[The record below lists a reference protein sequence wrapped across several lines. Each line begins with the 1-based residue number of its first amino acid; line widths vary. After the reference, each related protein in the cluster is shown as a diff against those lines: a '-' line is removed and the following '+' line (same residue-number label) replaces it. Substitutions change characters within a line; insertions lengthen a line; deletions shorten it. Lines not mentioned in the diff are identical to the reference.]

1 MAALH
6 GLGSVIYGKVCVTVP
21 IPTTSTNLSNH
32 IIIVTGSNS
41 GLGFEATRHLS
52 RLGMGKI
59 IMAVRTL
66 SKGDAAKE
74 EILQSTGKPESSIEV
89 WPIDMDSQDSVK
101 AFAGRAS
108 LLPRIDGVLANA
120 GIMTGHFTL
129 SEGNERTLNVNVVN
143 TFLLFFLLL
152 PSMRRSEQQTG
163 NPCRFAIPN
172 SALHYMAPL
181 AELNEK
187 ETSIMDRLNDPKRA
201 DMAGRYPLSKLLVLY
216 AVREI
221 AQRTKSS
228 NKGNFI
234 LNTPNPS
241 WCKSDLGKEMETAA
255 YKMAEKLLAR
265 TAEEG
270 SRTLVHGVLADET
283 SHGHYLN
290 NCHVQVPAKHVTNRW
305 GQRVQKQFLDELL
318 VKLDSIS
325 PGISSHL

>member
-6 GLGSVIYGKVCVTVP
+6 GLGSVLYGKVCVTVP
-21 IPTTSTNLSNH
+21 IPTTATDLSNH

-52 RLGMGKI
+52 RLGVGKI
-59 IMAVRTL
+59 IMAVRTP
-66 SKGDAAKE
+66 SKGEAAKK
-74 EILQSTGKPESSIEV
+74 EILQSTGKHESSIDV
-89 WPIDMDSQDSVK
+89 WPIDMDSQDSIK
-101 AFAGRAS
+101 AFAARAS

-120 GIMTGHFTL
+120 GIMTGQFTL
-129 SEGNERTLNVNVVN
+129 SEGNEKTLNVNVLN

-152 PSMRRSEQQTG
+152 PLMRRSEQQTG
-163 NPCRFAIPN
+163 NPCRFSIPN

-187 ETSIMDRLNDPKRA
+187 ETLILDRLNDPKRA

-216 AVREI
+216 VVREI
-221 AQRTKSS
+221 AERTESS
-228 NKGNFI
+228 GKGRFI
-234 LNTPNPS
+234 INTPNPS
-241 WCKSDLGKEMETAA
+241 WCKSDLGKELETAG

-290 NCHVQVPAKHVTNRW
+290 NCHIQAPARHVTNRW
-305 GQRVQKQFLDELL
+305 GQGVQRRFFDELL
-318 VKLDSIS
+318 VKLDLIS
-325 PGISSHL
+325 PGIPSTL

>member
-1 MAALH
+1 MSALY

-21 IPTTSTNLSNH
+21 IPTTSNDLSDH

-52 RLGMGKI
+52 RLGVGKI

-66 SKGDAAKE
+66 SKGEAAKKQ
-74 EILQSTGKPESSIEV
+74 ILQSTGKPESSIEV
-89 WPIDMDSQDSVK
+89 WHIDMDSQDSVK
-101 AFAGRAS
+101 AFASQAA

-120 GIMTGHFTL
+120 GIMTGQFTL
-129 SEGNERTLNVNVVN
+129 SDGNERTLNVNVIN

-152 PSMRRSEQQTG
+152 PSMRSSEQRTG

-187 ETSIMDRLNDPKRA
+187 DTSILDRLNDPKRA

-216 AVREI
+216 VVREI
-221 AQRTKSS
+221 AERTKSS
-228 NKGNFI
+228 NKGEFI
-234 LNTPNPS
+234 INTPNPS
-241 WCKSDLGKEMETAA
+241 WCRSDLGKEMESAG
-255 YKMAEKLLAR
+255 YKMAEKILAR
-265 TAEEG
+265 TTEEG

-290 NCHVQVPAKHVTNRW
+290 NCHVQAPAKHVTNRW
-305 GQRVQKQFLDELL
+305 GQGVQKKFFDELII
-318 VKLDSIS
+318 KLDSIS
-325 PGISSHL
+325 PGISSNL